1 MIDQEEKIDKLT
13 EEGDLIL
20 LTEGLNHYVLI
31 QGSRLFSYTLGPRE
45 LTIDKHRSGRI
56 GSTIS
61 NKK

>member
-20 LTEGLNHYVLI
+20 LTEGLNHYVFI
-31 QGSRLFSYTLGPRE
+31 QGSRLFSYILGPKE
-45 LTIDKHRSGRI
+45 LIIDKHRSGRI